1 MKVRFVCTKKQ
12 DSATVHRR
20 LVQAN
25 HTRNYQNRQKARKDN
40 ITANHQ
46 GELISDAVSLVVGS
60 ELLEPEKDSL
70 SDTEEIEENGIPA
83 YNNFTISIQEVDD
96 STFSTIGPDPYYE
109 EEIVNIYSA
118 EERED
123 QR

>member
-1 MKVRFVCTKKQ
+1 
-12 DSATVHRR
+12 ATVHRR